1 MSTNRAPEKKQTT
14 GNVRDFSAGSVMF
27 SNDVEEK
34 RKYLLDIAK
43 WIIEWCVVAVTLG
56 KTFSHSYIR
65 INSLNK

>member
-1 MSTNRAPEKKQTT
+1 MYA
-14 GNVRDFSAGSVMF
+14 DFSAGGVIF

-34 RKYLLDIAK
+34 RKYLLDMAK